1 VSEVDARATNVIEVG
16 DRVLPTDE
24 EGYLA
29 CIEDWSPEVAEA
41 MAARDRVTLSEN
53 HWQVIEFL
61 REYYDQYAFAP
72 AVRILTRAIAKRL
85 GKDKGNSRYLYQ
97 LFPQGPAKQA
107 CRYAGLPKPTG
118 CV

>member
-1 VSEVDARATNVIEVG
+1 MLEVSG
-16 DRVLPTDE
+16 RVLPTDE

-29 CIEDWSPEVAEA
+29 HIDDWSPEVAEA
-41 MAARDRVTLSEN
+41 MAARDRVTLTEN

-61 REYYDQYAFAP
+61 REYYDEYAFAP